1 MKKILFFS
9 NNKNKVEEIKNLFK
23 GLAIKV
29 LSVSDF
35 DIYVEPKENGLSF
48 AENAKIKSYFGYKK
62 FRLPCFSDDSGIFIE
77 ALDWKPNVFSKRFIN
92 SFKNRNDC
100 FNYIFTKVKKSK
112 KNRAMFKTSICLTLS
127 ENHHVVFEGSI
138 KGIISEKIRGK
149 NGFGYDPIFIPIG
162 FSKTFAEMDQE
173 EKNTFSHRSIALI
186 KLINF
191 LS

>member
-138 KGIISEKIRGK
+138 NGIISEKIRGK